1 MLLFKLEMLIHFFK
15 FASPS
20 GDSKN
25 LKLCH
30 VEPKAQ
36 KRISIRTTM
45 CLVTIE
51 VLKKYSMRTQ
61 RKYSGAS
68 AKPN

>member
-30 VEPKAQ
+30 VKPKSQ
-36 KRISIRTTM
+36 K
-45 CLVTIE
+45 
-51 VLKKYSMRTQ
+51 KNF
-61 RKYSGAS
+61 RKNYHV
-68 AKPN
+68 PCYY